1 MIVIVFLG
9 LMIEI
14 KDAKTEQN
22 QLWCA
27 APEEAGNC
35 NCRRGFIDGEVD
47 LVVAKM

>member
-22 QLWCA
+22 QLLFA
-27 APEEAGNC
+27 APEGVGNC
-35 NCRRGFIDGEVD
+35 KRGFIDGEVD